1 MRKLYRSLLA
11 VGALATLAAC
21 GDDVSI
27 TEPPE
32 TVTISGAPVT
42 AIKVGDVVQ
51 LSANVAVTW
60 STSAQSVASVDA
72 NSGLVTAV
80 SAGIASITAT
90 STTDQ
95 TKKASVTITV
105 SGSIAPSVSIFAVN
119 GFLTGL
125 PVNPNAVAGQVNVV
139 VNMDP
144 GDFTVQSL
152 ELLLDGNV
160 VDQQDFAA
168 AATASAVEGEA
179 NAVQQVTFALNT
191 AEFNAT
197 TGVARFMNGA
207 HALSARVV
215 VTGGGSAGSAAP
227 TKTLVFA
234 NANTWV
240 ATIAYTGTT
249 ANAIGTQG
257 AAAGL
262 SYNRG
267 GLDVTVLPV
276 IYNVGQSIVAAGSVV
291 RFGSACD
298 ASGTGQRNV
307 TLSGNP
313 LKASFPQTSGGSV
326 AAVNSVSNYEFSAA
340 LCPAVN
346 GEVPTLTAVDNSGN
360 TVFTNVPPVATTGIR
375 LDNRAP
381 GAPTFMANPNGR
393 NNGWINAAV
402 TIGNNTSLTSN
413 AWLVNGT
420 PDAGI
425 GGGST
430 SGSAYQRFIR
440 IGDGSAG
447 TNAAA
452 NAATA
457 ENTLTT
463 PAPTL
468 ASTSLCAVITAR
480 DELGNESARP
490 SNGGTCAAAPTAPN
504 TAVAAQSMRFGV
516 DIAPPTIAY
525 DVSSLAADAR
535 VNGGSIAGSFVVT
548 VADTGAIGNSGMLAG
563 TPVIANVIRRT
574 AAGTSFSP
582 APGDCLV
589 GTLTSSGTV
598 CSKSGNG
605 LPDPQAPPLVPT
617 LAAAVAN
624 QSVAGYYTYDATAV
638 DAAGNSTVIPAGAR
652 VIVYDN
658 TMATATAPAVPVTIT
673 GAFNAAAFLNDNLSI
688 RDYYWT
694 SEYTTALISPVTITL
709 AAAPTPVDAFNAATL
724 STTNV
729 GINTNIN
736 TFLGL
741 QDGTTVPPTA
751 YAGGAHPLSAVNLF
765 VRDQTQAA
773 YSGPFGAAVAP
784 TAPTTGVSV
793 TNFTGAY
800 TNATNAASL
809 CALAAASGGCTVG
822 APTPASATWTA
833 TATGA
838 TAVFNNPFSRVDF
851 YASNGA
857 DLVLVGSV
865 PAGSATLVDNG
876 ATRVWTYSMTVQ
888 ANALFTLLGG
898 VSGGA
903 PGAAVNTTFYAFGAN
918 AAGNVALVSAGVAQ
932 TINP

>member
-1 MRKLYRSLLA
+1 MQRVLRSLLA

-27 TEPPE
+27 TEPAP
-32 TVTISGAPVT
+32 TVEISGAPVT

-60 STSAQSVASVDA
+60 STSSQAVASVDA

-105 SGSIAPSVSIFAVN
+105 SGSVAPSVSIFAVN
-119 GFLTGL
+119 GFVTGL

-197 TGVARFMNGA
+197 TGVPRFMNGS

-215 VTGGGSAGSAAP
+215 VSGGGSAGSAAP

-240 ATIAYTGTT
+240 ASMAYTGTT

-307 TLSGNP
+307 TLSGTP

-326 AAVNSVSNYEFSAA
+326 AAVNSVSNYEFSAT
-340 LCPAVN
+340 LCPNVN
-346 GEVPTLTAVDNSGN
+346 GELPTLTAVDNSGN
-360 TVFTNVPPVATTGIR
+360 TIFSNVPPVASTGIR

-393 NNGWINAAV
+393 NNGWINASVA
-402 TIGNNTSLTSN
+402 IGNNTSATSN
-413 AWLVNGT
+413 NWLVNGT
-420 PDAGI
+420 ADAGI

-440 IGDGSAG
+440 VGDGSAG

-457 ENTLTT
+457 ESALTT

-468 ASTSLCAVITAR
+468 TSTSLCAVITAR

-490 SNGGTCAAAPTAPN
+490 SNSGACAAAPAAPN

-516 DIAPPTIAY
+516 DIAAPTIAY
-525 DVSSLAADAR
+525 DASSLAANAR
-535 VNGGSIAGSFVVT
+535 ISGGSIAGNFVVT

-563 TPVIANVIRRT
+563 TPVIANTIRRN
-574 AAGTSFSP
+574 AAGTTFP
-582 APGDCLV
+582 ADCVV
-589 GTLTSSGTV
+589 GTSASSNTVCNKSGTGV
-598 CSKSGNG
+598 AAA
-605 LPDPQAPPLVPT
+605 LPLVST
-617 LAAAVAN
+617 TAAAVAN
-624 QSVAGYYTYDATAV
+624 QTVAGYYTYDATAI
-638 DAAGNSTVIPAGAR
+638 DAAGNSTPIPAGAR

-658 TMATATAPAVPVTIT
+658 SPASATAPAVPVTIT
-673 GAFNAAAFLNDNLSI
+673 GAFSAAAFLNDDLSI

-694 SEYTTALISPVTITL
+694 AGFTTALIAPTTITL
-709 AAAPTPVDAFNAATL
+709 AAAPTAVDAFNAATL

-729 GINTNIN
+729 GINSNIN

-741 QDGTTVPPTA
+741 QDGTTTPPTA
-751 YAGGAHPLSAVNLF
+751 YAAGAHPLGAVNLF
-765 VRDQTQAA
+765 VRDQTQPL
-773 YSGPFGAAVAP
+773 YSGPATAAVAP

-800 TNATNAASL
+800 TNATSAASL

-822 APTPASATWTA
+822 AGTPASATWTA
-833 TATGA
+833 TATGT

-851 YASNGA
+851 YASNGT

-865 PAGSATLVDNG
+865 PAASATLVDNG

-903 PGAAVNTTFYAFGAN
+903 PGAAVNTTFYAFGAS
-918 AAGNVALVSAGVAQ
+918 ASGTVALVSAGVAQ
-932 TINP
+932 AINP